1 VVLACVE
8 TGDRLEAAVFV
19 QGAAGEEIGARA
31 RPEVLEELA
40 RLTQGS
46 VTSPADLAELLLTLG
61 KLPENPPDLRRERL
75 WSHPLTLATLVG
87 LLGLFWVGRKWQGLV

>member
-1 VVLACVE
+1 MVLACVE

-75 WSHPLTLATLVG
+75 WAHPLTLAALVG
-87 LLGLFWVGRKWQGLV
+87 LLGLFWVGRKWEGLV